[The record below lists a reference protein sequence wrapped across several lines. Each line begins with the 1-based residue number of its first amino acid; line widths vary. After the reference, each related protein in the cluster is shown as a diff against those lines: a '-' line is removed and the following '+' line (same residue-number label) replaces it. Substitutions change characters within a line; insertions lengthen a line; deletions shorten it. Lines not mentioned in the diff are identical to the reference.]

1 MFVSIATAVINLMF
15 VLCLATVRKIR
26 IVGVYFYATEH
37 KHSNVSSNYTG
48 TFASQELPV
57 ENPLYFSFVIGLS
70 PTSINGNNLFTIS

>member
-1 MFVSIATAVINLMF
+1 MRGFVFAFSLVFLTKCFSTSETFVSLLPHFLYTS
-15 VLCLATVRKIR
+15 T
-26 IVGVYFYATEH
+26 
-37 KHSNVSSNYTG
+37 VSSNYTG